1 MHHFDNCFV
10 FTYTVGK
17 TLTPEM
23 ARTAVAQCTDT
34 IVESNID
41 PYILARKAYS
51 KEIISED
58 VYKVVRD
65 KKTGDTSA
73 ERIEKILDGLRDRI
87 KRDPNVLNIFLD
99 ILRDNTLSQNA
110 LADSIKSKLI

>member
-1 MHHFDNCFV
+1 MFA
-10 FTYTVGK
+10 FTVES
-17 TLTPEM
+17 TLNSDM
-23 ARTAVAQCTDT
+23 ARRAVVQSTDT

-41 PYILARKAYS
+41 PFILARKAYS

-73 ERIEKILDGLRDRI
+73 DRIEQILDELKDRI
-87 KRDPNVLNIFLD
+87 KRDPNILMKFLD
-99 ILRDNTLSQNA
+99 ILRDDSLSRND
-110 LADSIKSKLI
+110 LADSIMSKLN